1 MMTLTQLQ
9 AAAIL
14 GIVLPLMSGL
24 SLPNSECST
33 AVHNFISNLCK
44 NEEARLNHERPNGE
58 ECQIKGS
65 GLCNLTVQ
73 TVLDQYPTLQRCVC
87 AGQEEELCESI
98 QALAT
103 QCLRRTG
110 TRKKRRTVMDWSS
123 SSLIS
128 YEYIG
133 SGSCFDRMRVCLS
146 DAVCNKY
153 LASVLQ
159 ACGAEACDGDNCQQV
174 SGDFRGSMP
183 QNVAEMLLM
192 CECEATDQSCL
203 QMKKALHSG
212 TCGGETLICQET
224 VQRCLTDT
232 NCRSLLKKFQAKCW
246 SFEYLDCGDGDFVGS
261 DCLTSMDPA
270 HILGAD
276 PECKQAFT
284 ATLGSVLH
292 APCSCKGMQGKEQQT
307 CHRIHDVFHNR
318 SLFLPSRKSQRG
330 LFESQERE
338 DAEQSQTWSQ
348 DYILYAFAV
357 ALFVG
362 TLILLP
368 LAVVINIW

>member
-292 APCSCKGMQGKEQQT
+292 APCSCKGMQ
-307 CHRIHDVFHNR
+307 V
-318 SLFLPSRKSQRG
+318 PSRKSQRG

-348 DYILYAFAV
+348 
-357 ALFVG
+357 G
-362 TLILLP
+362 
-368 LAVVINIW
+368 NI